1 MQVLHARA
9 SGDRT
14 ERAAAVRALRRQMV
28 HWADYDRQA
37 NMEERG
43 MSEVEE
49 DLKARLKLRAARAFG
64 PGVPIEQEALDRI
77 IELEAE
83 NRRLREALEGLLDV
97 QNDAPLGIRE
107 EEWKQAVERAR
118 AALSQE
124 ENPCD

>member
-1 MQVLHARA
+1 MPETPFNPDIDYPHLARKQ
-9 SGDRT
+9 
-14 ERAAAVRALRRQMV
+14 AVRIA
-28 HWADYDRQA
+28 
-37 NMEERG
+37 
-43 MSEVEE
+43 
-49 DLKARLKLRAARAFG
+49 
-64 PGVPIEQEALDRI
+64 
-77 IELEAE
+77 ELEAE